1 MSSTQNRD
9 FDTALGVGA
18 GASTYYCT
26 KKFAGRPINKL
37 IMQNAV
43 KFTPEENEILKNAIT
58 DAFEQSGLKQKGVS
72 LVHVDKINR
81 EEILKDFAKKI
92 EDVVRDIVNK
102 HFKTKKKVINSAVDE
117 GEIAEKL
124 EKAIKLT
131 SKGKNA
137 FYHPFTKQIMVNT
150 KEMPFAAFHEMG
162 HAINNNMS
170 KWTNY
175 LHWGRH
181 GFAMLAPV
189 FVAIGLLKN
198 KKQEGETPKST
209 GDKITTFI
217 KNNCG
222 KLAFLAMVPTM
233 AEEGL
238 ASINGAKLAKK
249 VLSPELFKKVCKS
262 NSLAWSTYLVGAT
275 MVGLGANLAVKVRD
289 KIAQPKSVS

>member
-9 FDTALGVGA
+9 FDTALGIGA

-26 KKFAGRPINKL
+26 KKFAKRPINKL
-37 IMQNAV
+37 LVRQCA
-43 KFTPEENEILKNAIT
+43 KYTPEENDVLKKGVT

-81 EEILKDFAKKI
+81 EEILKDFAQKVEEMIK
-92 EDVVRDIVNK
+92 DIINK
-102 HFKTKKKVINSAVDE
+102 YVKLRKRPIRSAADE
-117 GEIAEKL
+117 GEISEKI
-124 EKAIKLT
+124 EKAIKMT

-137 FYHPFTKQIMVNT
+137 FYHPITKQIMVNT
-150 KEMPFAAFHEMG
+150 NEMPFAAFHEMG
-162 HAINNNMS
+162 HAINHNMS

-175 LHWGRH
+175 LAWGRH
-181 GFAMLAPV
+181 GFALLAPV

-198 KKQEGETPKST
+198 KKQEGETPQST

-262 NSLAWSTYLVGAT
+262 NSLAWCTYLVGAI

-289 KIAQPKSVS
+289 KITQPKSVS